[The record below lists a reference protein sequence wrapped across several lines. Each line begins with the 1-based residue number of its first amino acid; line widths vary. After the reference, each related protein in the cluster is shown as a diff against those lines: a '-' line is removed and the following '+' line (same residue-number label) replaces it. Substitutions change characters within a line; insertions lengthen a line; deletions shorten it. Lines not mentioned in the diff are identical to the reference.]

1 MAVFHLAAF
10 IFQELLFPL
19 AHFHSIASLLGH
31 LSTTETSLILLV
43 TPVLSCE
50 SKCRR
55 WKSDFW
61 HNFTYS
67 QGARRRKKRGQN
79 FRKTC
84 SEKQKELLL

>member
-19 AHFHSIASLLGH
+19 AHFHSIAALLGH

-43 TPVLSCE
+43 TPVLFLRVKMSVG
-50 SKCRR
+50 
-55 WKSDFW
+55 KSDFW
-61 HNFTYS
+61 HNFTYN

-79 FRKTC
+79 FGNTC
-84 SEKQKELLL
+84 SETERGRD